1 MKRESGISAAFFFVE
16 NKNKQKQFK
25 NKQKSYIMKTDTN
38 KRGWRNI
45 KYGEAY
51 MGFRASCKAA

>member
-1 MKRESGISAAFFFVE
+1 MKKESGISAAFFFVE

-38 KRGWRNI
+38 KRVWGNI
-45 KYGEAY
+45 KYGETY
-51 MGFRASCKAA
+51 MGFRASCTAA